1 MNGLLSEETL
11 VVDVTLADTEACSHD
26 GVAKF
31 FVATKEHSCSA
42 IEVLTEEEEVSRGFF
57 VNIILGCSRQGRD

>member
-57 VNIILGCSRQGRD
+57 VHFGLQPPR